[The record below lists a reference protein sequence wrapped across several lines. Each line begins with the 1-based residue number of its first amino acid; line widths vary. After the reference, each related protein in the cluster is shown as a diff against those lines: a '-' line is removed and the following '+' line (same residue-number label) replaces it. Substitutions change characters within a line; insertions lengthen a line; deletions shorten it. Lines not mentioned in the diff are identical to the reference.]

1 MREREGR
8 KAYSREKGRENES
21 KKKVGDAVKVFSSA
35 CKCME
40 EERGACVRVSV
51 CEGRELLFSIYGGTE
66 PK

>member
-1 MREREGR
+1 MCVLTCVKVSQSESEREREGR

-40 EERGACVRVSV
+40 EERGVCACECV
-51 CEGRELLFSIYGGTE
+51 
-66 PK
+66 

>member
-40 EERGACVRVSV
+40 EERGVCACECV
-51 CEGRELLFSIYGGTE
+51 
-66 PK
+66 